1 MIEKK
6 QKNAYV
12 YTVHALSCVTQA
24 LKLESVEAIDDV
36 ESLKK
41 DLGNSFPWILG
52 ASRRLPPDAG
62 GGGGM
67 DIDKYKQVLPPGQQ
81 RRH

>member
-1 MIEKK
+1 MV
-6 QKNAYV
+6 ATPR
-12 YTVHALSCVTQA
+12 TVHVLPCVTQA

-62 GGGGM
+62 GGGM

-81 RRH
+81 RRTSLK